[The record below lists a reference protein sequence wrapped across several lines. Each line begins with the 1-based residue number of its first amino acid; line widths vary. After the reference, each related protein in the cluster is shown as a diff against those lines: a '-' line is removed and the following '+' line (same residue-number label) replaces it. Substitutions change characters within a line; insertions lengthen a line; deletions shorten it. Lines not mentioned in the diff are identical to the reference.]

1 MTDNIKNTLRN
12 KYRGC
17 LLGLAAG
24 DALGTTLEFKSP
36 GSFLPLTDMVGGGPF
51 RLDPGYWTD
60 DTSMAL
66 CLAESLIKTR
76 QFDAKDQI
84 ERYLR
89 WYRQG
94 HWSSTGRC
102 FDIGNTTRTTLE
114 QFEQGGDPLNGS
126 TDEWSAANGSIM
138 RLAPVPL
145 AFAHDPE
152 TGIRLSGQSS
162 KTTHRLKICID
173 ACRYMGAVLVG
184 AVNGETKEVLLS
196 DHYRSDRMGWNT
208 DPLDPKIAEIASGSF
223 KHKQPPQISGT
234 GYVADCLESALWA
247 FYNSDTFEQGCLMAV
262 NLGNDADT
270 TGAVYGQI
278 AGAYYGMDGA
288 NGIPGHWQE
297 KIFQRQSIIQFADNL
312 LQMAAIPGGQ
322 F

>member
-1 MTDNIKNTLRN
+1 MTDAIKNRSRN

-24 DALGTTLEFKSP
+24 DALGTTLEFKTP

-51 RLDPGYWTD
+51 RLEPGQWTD

-66 CLAESLIKTR
+66 CLAESLIETGRFDTR
-76 QFDAKDQI
+76 DQM

-94 HWSSTGRC
+94 HWSSTGIC
-102 FDIGNTTRTTLE
+102 FDIGNTTRTTLQ
-114 QFEQGGDPLNGS
+114 QFEADGNPLNGS
-126 TDEWSAANGSIM
+126 TDQWSAANGSIM

-145 AFAHDPE
+145 AFANDPE
-152 TGIRLSGQSS
+152 IAVQWSAESS

-173 ACRYMGAVLVG
+173 ACRYMGALIVG
-184 AVNGETKEVLLS
+184 AVMGETKEALLS
-196 DHYRSDRMGWNT
+196 KHYRPLGYDWNIE
-208 DPLDPKIAEIASGSF
+208 PLESKIAEIANGSF
-223 KHKQPPQISGT
+223 KEKQPPQISGT

-247 FYNSDTFEQGCLMAV
+247 FYNSETFEQGCLMAV

-278 AGAYYGMDGA
+278 AGAHYGIEGA
-288 NGIPGHWQE
+288 AGIPGHWQE
-297 KIFQRQSIIQFADNL
+297 KLFRKENIVQFADDL
-312 LQMAAIPGGQ
+312 LRMAAIP
-322 F
+322 